1 MPEIEVVVQMSKFC
15 PFNEREC
22 NREGCRLWS
31 GQFDAC
37 GVAVNHLALVQV
49 AEALQ
54 DVAAF
59 MSFTEKGTGY
69 FSGTRQH
76 VGKDGQRQKEE
87 DVAFVPPGS
96 APARPAR
103 AEK

>member
-1 MPEIEVVVQMSKFC
+1 MPELEVVVQRSKSG
-15 PFNEREC
+15 PFNERDC
-22 NREGCRLWS
+22 TREGCRLWS

-59 MSFTEKGTGY
+59 MSSISRDT
-69 FSGTRQH
+69 
-76 VGKDGQRQKEE
+76 
-87 DVAFVPPGS
+87 S
-96 APARPAR
+96 AV
-103 AEK
+103 

>member
-1 MPEIEVVVQMSKFC
+1 VPEIEVVVQMTKLC

-54 DVAAF
+54 EVVAF
-59 MSFTEKGTGY
+59 MSFINRDT
-69 FSGTRQH
+69 
-76 VGKDGQRQKEE
+76 
-87 DVAFVPPGS
+87 S
-96 APARPAR
+96 A
-103 AEK
+103 E